1 MAKSGT
7 NGYFG
12 VSFKFDDSEL
22 SDLLRKAK
30 DKKVYRELAN
40 EVLESLRQDAEY
52 ASHVLTG
59 ELKASWETTP
69 LKMRDGGYSVFGELY
84 STSDHSYFEK
94 LRGGDHDTVAQA
106 LQLLEMELGDSLGN
120 VLEGLLK

>member
-12 VSFKFDDSEL
+12 VSFTIDDSEL
-22 SDLLRKAK
+22 RDLLRKSK
-30 DKKVYRELAN
+30 DKKVYRQLAN
-40 EVLESLRQDAEY
+40 DELEQLKQDAEY

-59 ELKASWETTP
+59 ELKASWETSP
-69 LKMRDGGYSVFGELY
+69 LKMRDGGYSVFGELF

-94 LRGGDHDTVAQA
+94 LRGGDHDTVEQA
-106 LQLLEMELGDSLGN
+106 LQLMEMRLGDSLEK
-120 VLEGLLK
+120 VLEGLLR